1 MHMTKRAALGAI
13 IAASL
18 VPSVAQADKTVAV
31 EVVASSSAKG
41 KADRFAAWRAVDGST
56 GTAWCEGKDDEGMD
70 ETLAL
75 TLAQPLL
82 VTRIDLY
89 VGLHGSAKD
98 YKENNRPSK
107 LFAQTSPK
115 AGEPMVMLAKAVPMV
130 SDYDTLVKLDLKT
143 PRTLQVLELG
153 LAGVTRGEKAKNNDT
168 CITEVSLVG
177 EKGEVIT
184 FVYGMPVDALAS
196 LPAALGTL
204 RTAVA
209 GCDEKVLSTAVKFP
223 LSHRV
228 SAEED
233 SHTVK
238 LKNAKALVKAC
249 KAGDFPK
256 IPEGAEQSGVSANGL
271 GGISLETGAA
281 DVLRID
287 LQWVKGAWA
296 LSGIESY

>member
-1 MHMTKRAALGAI
+1 MMKRTALGAI
-13 IAASL
+13 IATSL
-18 VPSVAQADKTVAV
+18 VPSVARADKTMAV

-41 KADRFAAWRAVDGST
+41 KADKFAAWRAVDGST

-70 ETLAL
+70 ETLQL

-89 VGLHGSAKD
+89 VGLHGSAKE

-115 AGEPMVMLAKAVPMV
+115 AGDPMVMLAKAVPMV
-130 SDYDTLVKLDLKT
+130 SDYDTLVKLDLKP
-143 PRTLQVLELG
+143 PRTLQVLEIG
-153 LAGVTRGEKAKNNDT
+153 LAGVARGEKAKNNNT
-168 CITEVSLVG
+168 CITDVSLVG
-177 EKGEVIT
+177 EKGEVIN
-184 FVYGMPVDALAS
+184 FVYGMPVDALAA

-209 GCDEKVLSTAVKFP
+209 GCDEKVLSTAVKYP

-256 IPEGAEQSGVSANGL
+256 IPEGAEQSGISANGL

-287 LQWVKGAWA
+287 MQWVKGAWA
-296 LSGIESY
+296 LSGVESY